1 MSDLDRMSDGGD
13 ATTSQQPGTTI
24 TDDENDPIVAT
35 YSVFVKPALP
45 KHRKL
50 VVLEY
55 VNKTSPDPNQLQ
67 QPRVLELRV
76 KPNTGMIE
84 VDVPIDTS
92 DAYDKNKGI
101 QWGVALQKSMEA
113 KKGGSL
119 GLAGGF
125 GVGAAPPP
133 RTGSRRGGGG
143 GGGNDDEAPQLTWAE
158 AARLDKILR
167 KQTLGGGRSAEEE
180 NTKHMV
186 GVFQGSMFPRPPA
199 SYILV
204 HISVTNSTTLT
215 QRISI

>member
-1 MSDLDRMSDGGD
+1 MTLTWNTLLTVYGQTSDL
-13 ATTSQQPGTTI
+13 
-24 TDDENDPIVAT
+24 
-35 YSVFVKPALP
+35 VKPALP

-133 RTGSRRGGGG
+133 RTGGRRGAGGAS
-143 GGGNDDEAPQLTWAE
+143 GNDDEAPPLTWAE

-186 GVFQGSMFPRPPA
+186 GVFQGSMFPCP
-199 SYILV
+199 SFFL
-204 HISVTNSTTLT
+204 HNDTHSVTNSLPLP
-215 QRISI
+215 QKISI